1 MAKNIVIIFDGTSNQ
16 ISGDR
21 TNPLRLYGCLE
32 RSERQLVYYDP
43 GVGTMGVKQ
52 DSSWWA
58 SRIYEIWGLATGLGL
73 DQNVLDAYCFLVEN
87 FQRSPLDATGRKTG
101 EEDRLTIIGFSRGA
115 YSARVLAGFIHALG
129 LVEPYQLNLLDYAYR
144 TYKSIPKTEGDNGI
158 SRETSGPEAAFQTM
172 RLYERTLRTY
182 RPAIKALLL
191 FDTVSSV
198 IEWGKYYPQLT
209 THPFTRRN
217 RSVEAVRHAVSID
230 ERRTMFH
237 PQLWPAGEKYW
248 GGPFRPKDAGG
259 NPLSDDS
266 IPDQNVKERWFAGV
280 HADVGGGYPEA
291 ESALAK
297 VPLEWLIAESAEAAI
312 GLHYDEAAVETLL
325 GIAPGS
331 PYPAPS
337 PVAAQHESL
346 KGFFWWFVECIPR
359 LRPWR
364 EDERGKPDRGWRGL
378 IIPFGRHREI
388 PDDAILHPSVKTRM
402 EQRPDYRPPNLPP
415 NPTFSI

>member
-1 MAKNIVIIFDGTSNQ
+1 MAVNIVIIFDGTSNQ

-43 GVGTMGVKQ
+43 GVGTMGVRQ
-52 DSSWWA
+52 DTSWWA
-58 SRIYEIWGLATGLGL
+58 SRIYEIWGLATGFGL
-73 DQNVLDAYCFLVEN
+73 DQNVLDAYEFIVEN
-87 FQRSPLDATGRKTG
+87 FERSPLDADGRKTG

-144 TYKSIPKTEGDNGI
+144 TYKSIPKTEGDDGI
-158 SRETSGPEAAFQTM
+158 SRETSGPDAAFQTM

-182 RPAIKALLL
+182 RPAIKSLLL

-209 THPFTRRN
+209 THPFTRKN

-237 PQLWPAGEKYW
+237 PQLWPTGEKFW
-248 GGPFRPKDAGG
+248 GGPFRPKDAFG
-259 NPLSDDS
+259 NPLPDAAL
-266 IPDQNVKERWFAGV
+266 PDQNVKERWFAGV
-280 HADVGGGYPEA
+280 HADVGGGYA
-291 ESALAK
+291 ESESAFAK
-297 VPLEWLIAESAEAAI
+297 VPLEWLIAESAAPSI

-325 GIAPGS
+325 GKAPGS

-346 KGFFWWFVECIPR
+346 KSLWWLIEFIPR

-364 EDERGKPDRGWRGL
+364 EDERGRPNRGWRSWM
-378 IIPFGRHREI
+378 IPLGRHRTI
-388 PDDAILHPSVKTRM
+388 PENAVLHPSVKTRL
-402 EQRPDYRPPNLPP
+402 EERPDYRPPNLPP
-415 NPTFSI
+415 NPTFST